1 MTRTRLKSRGAVL
14 TVLGGAVLAAI
25 LPVSAAVAFDSS
37 PDTWQVQVAST
48 AGLEARGAAVSVPVS
63 VQCPYYYS
71 SAGVS
76 VTLTQRQ
83 GSSTVT
89 ASGSTTVHCTGSPS
103 GDTVYVVVESGQ
115 RVFKKGTG
123 CRCRGDLAL
132 PVLQPD
138 RHRQQDDHHRR
149 PLTQLVPGRRPCDP
163 SPGEQ
168 AGREHGGVDGGPS

>member
-1 MTRTRLKSRGAVL
+1 MTRTRLKSREAVL

-48 AGLEARGAAVSVPVS
+48 AGLEARGVAGLVPVS

-76 VTLTQRQ
+76 VVAHPAAGQ
-83 GSSTVT
+83 GSTVT

-123 CRCRGDLAL
+123 CRSRGDLAL

-138 RHRQQDDHHRR
+138 RHQQ
-149 PLTQLVPGRRPCDP
+149 
-163 SPGEQ
+163 
-168 AGREHGGVDGGPS
+168 

>member
-37 PDTWQVQVAST
+37 PDTWQVQLAST
-48 AGLEARGAAVSVPVS
+48 AGLEARGAAVSVPVT

-83 GSSTVT
+83 GTSTVS
-89 ASGSTTVHCTGSPS
+89 ASGSTTVHCTGTPS

-115 RVFKKGTG
+115 RVFKKGT
-123 CRCRGDLAL
+123 AAA
-132 PVLQPD
+132 VAAIS
-138 RHRQQDDHHRR
+138 
-149 PLTQLVPGRRPCDP
+149 PCQYCGSMDTD
-163 SPGEQ
+163 S
-168 AGREHGGVDGGPS
+168 RTITIGGH